1 MADPQPL
8 LVTED
13 QAREIADAV
22 SALRNARG
30 AGGVSVSYAPGG
42 GLVIAGGG
50 KGGVSGGGAVIRRMV
65 VKSIQ
70 NDYLICRALDKDDAE
85 ASVDIPV
92 AKPPELRHD
101 KDWYPNVTAL
111 VTVSEQAV
119 TVTIAGE
126 DENWVLPNEL
136 VYVANTTQILAVRCG
151 KTGVQTD
158 DDPAIDV
165 VWMDLNNAGRVWI
178 EGGS

>member
-1 MADPQPL
+1 MADLQPL
-8 LVTED
+8 LVTPE
-13 QAREIADAV
+13 QAREIADALA
-22 SALRNARG
+22 ALRNVRG

-50 KGGVSGGGAVIRRMV
+50 KGAASAGGAVIRRMV

-70 NDYLICRALDKDDAE
+70 NDYLVCRSLDQDDAE

-101 KDWYPNVTAL
+101 EDWYPNVTAL
-111 VTVSEQAV
+111 STVSTQSV
-119 TVTIAGE
+119 TATIGGE
-126 DENWVLPNEL
+126 DETWILPDEL

-151 KTGVQTD
+151 KTGVQTTGSD
-158 DDPAIDV
+158 EIF
-165 VWMDLNNAGRVWI
+165 WMDLNNAGRVWI
-178 EGGS
+178 KDDS